1 MNLLDPG
8 LLMIVA
14 FGFVAV
20 GLFVQI
26 VVAIMHD

>member
-14 FGFVAV
+14 FAFVAL
-20 GLFVQI
+20 GFYLLI

>member
-8 LLMIVA
+8 VLMIVA
-14 FGFVAV
+14 FGFVAL
-20 GLFVQI
+20 GFYLLI

>member
-8 LLMIVA
+8 VLMIVA

-20 GLFVQI
+20 ALFLQI
-26 VVAIMHD
+26 VVAITHD